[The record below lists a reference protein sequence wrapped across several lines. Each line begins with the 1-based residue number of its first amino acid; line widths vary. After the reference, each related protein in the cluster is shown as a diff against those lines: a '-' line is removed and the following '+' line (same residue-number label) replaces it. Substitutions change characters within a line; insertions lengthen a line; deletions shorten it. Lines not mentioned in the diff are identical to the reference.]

1 MNRGGRVI
9 WRMML
14 LYSFHSRFLSVP
26 PEAWCSFGSRGHI
39 LRPQHLILPADD
51 AGADKHIHVPAY
63 LPNIPHTHRAVCTC
77 QNTMRRRCDHV
88 LSLPSV
94 RHAHRTSSS
103 PPPPLA
109 LALVSRQGSKQ
120 ATETE
125 MANDC
130 PDAVPRERDSCPSTT
145 GLHLATCPAGRSAS
159 RRWQL
164 RIPVLSTLVSTCSH
178 GMPEAKQA
186 AYLHA
191 YSCDTRQSIGI
202 GTYVHT
208 GCVSVGVAVN
218 GPRSVSRR
226 REQGGDRAGC
236 RTTNNPTQPSCDATR
251 APIRWFGACLSV
263 HSFVGFV
270 TTWFWRRTKE
280 CTDTG

>member
-1 MNRGGRVI
+1 
-9 WRMML
+9 MMGHL
-14 LYSFHSRFLSVP
+14 ENDAVVQFPILGSSLTTCTVP
-26 PEAWCSFGSRGHI
+26 TLMAFGSRGHI
-39 LRPQHLILPADD
+39 LRPQHLILPFVHIFWNRQRRRTQPMTQRCRGDD

-63 LPNIPHTHRAVCTC
+63 SPNIPPTHRAVCTC
-77 QNTMRRRCDHV
+77 QNTMRRCDHV

-120 ATETE
+120 ATETG
-125 MANDC
+125 MASDC

-145 GLHLATCPAGRSAS
+145 GLHFHGYLCPSGRSAS

-164 RIPVLSTLVSTCSH
+164 RIPVLSSTLVSTCSH

-186 AYLHA
+186 AYLHT

-202 GTYVHT
+202 GM
-208 GCVSVGVAVN
+208 
-218 GPRSVSRR
+218 
-226 REQGGDRAGC
+226 
-236 RTTNNPTQPSCDATR
+236 
-251 APIRWFGACLSV
+251 
-263 HSFVGFV
+263 
-270 TTWFWRRTKE
+270 
-280 CTDTG
+280 